1 MNKQEWKHFSFWMQK
16 LGIEFDEAVLKR
28 LEAYLDELCLWNEH
42 MNLVGPSSRDR
53 IVRELLLDAL
63 LAVPL
68 LPDRGKLLDVG
79 SGAGFPALPL
89 KMAGSKMAFFLV
101 EPIQKRVHFL
111 KHVIRTVGLEGISVT
126 RGRIES
132 LAGRVDSAGYDVVTS
147 RAMAPFERT
156 IQMCAAYV
164 AHGGVLL
171 TFHGQSP
178 QKILN
183 EHATAA
189 KTEGLEIESVIP
201 YQLPGVA
208 GLRHLAV
215 LRKKT

>member
-1 MNKQEWKHFSFWMQK
+1 MKLVSFWLQK

-28 LEAYLDELCLWNEH
+28 LEAYVDELCRWNEH
-42 MNLVGPSSRDR
+42 MNLVGPNSRDR
-53 IVRELLLDAL
+53 IVRELVLDAL
-63 LAVPL
+63 VALPL
-68 LPDRGKLLDVG
+68 LPDHGKLLDVG

-89 KMAGSKMAFFLV
+89 KMAGSMMAFLLV

-111 KHVIRTVGLEGISVT
+111 KHVIRTIGLEGISVA
-126 RGRIES
+126 RGKIES

-147 RAMAPFERT
+147 RAMAPFDRT

-164 AHGGVLL
+164 AHGGLLL
-171 TFHGQSP
+171 TFHGESP
-178 QKILN
+178 QKIFN
-183 EHATAA
+183 ESAAAT

-208 GLRHLAV
+208 GRRHLA
-215 LRKKT
+215 LWRKKT